1 MAKIRVYELAKEFGV
16 ESKAVMAKLEEMG
29 EFVRSASSTIEAPVV
44 RRLRQAFAIKNPHL
58 GLADRP
64 GVETDSETEKATE
77 EPWLPLKMRLG
88 DVPSQTAMQ
97 TGVPAALEQPLRD
110 WIYDVANRAGDDTV
124 QRSCLRLNLVMPN
137 IKRNKDDPEEARR
150 IFLAYD
156 SPREGLLEVADAM
169 LELIYQINKSLP
181 LPLPRPIPTP
191 PNPFGRVPAPSAPR
205 PGAPKPRWND
215 IVASKLQELLT
226 DVRSVYY
233 VRDSTRGLERHA
245 NTAGTAEASEVFR
258 NATSKIYGPA
268 AEHLQTARDAL
279 DTLRPDPVKA
289 YSEAIKAVE
298 AAGHTL
304 IEPDNIR
311 PTLGTMIRE
320 IRTNPKQFSLTISG
334 GRAETLGHM
343 MGLLWFGQTARH
355 GGQAYQPETQE
366 QAEMAISLAETLVEW
381 FLSGRIQRQSQ
392 LTGSRVPAASR
403 AMTVA
408 CSWTVTPV
416 TTASTTCSS
425 TSRATLTISTVTWS
439 RTPGRRLRLRSRCGR
454 QTCRRTTCTGC
465 PALT

>member
-169 LELIYQINKSLP
+169 LELIYQINKYYHYHYHYHYHDQYQHHQTPSVGYLRR
-181 LPLPRPIPTP
+181 LPRGLARLNLAGMILWHRNYKNCSLTFDPSTTSEI
-191 PNPFGRVPAPSAPR
+191 VP
-205 PGAPKPRWND
+205 GDWND
-215 IVASKLQELLT
+215 MQILRELQKPAKSSEMLQA
-226 DVRSVYY
+226 RSMAQPLNIY
-233 VRDSTRGLERHA
+233 RQRGMRST
-245 NTAGTAEASEVFR
+245 
-258 NATSKIYGPA
+258 
-268 AEHLQTARDAL
+268 HL
-279 DTLRPDPVKA
+279 DP
-289 YSEAIKAVE
+289 
-298 AAGHTL
+298 
-304 IEPDNIR
+304 IR
-311 PTLGTMIRE
+311 
-320 IRTNPKQFSLTISG
+320 
-334 GRAETLGHM
+334 
-343 MGLLWFGQTARH
+343 
-355 GGQAYQPETQE
+355 
-366 QAEMAISLAETLVEW
+366 
-381 FLSGRIQRQSQ
+381 
-392 LTGSRVPAASR
+392 
-403 AMTVA
+403 
-408 CSWTVTPV
+408 
-416 TTASTTCSS
+416 
-425 TSRATLTISTVTWS
+425 
-439 RTPGRRLRLRSRCGR
+439 
-454 QTCRRTTCTGC
+454 
-465 PALT
+465 